1 MHITQQITQQEIQM
15 EDLWKYKM
23 TQTLTKR
30 LCALC
35 ITGILSWQ
43 PLKSG
48 KAILPLVPEYLTIHI
63 CVQSQHT
70 EYKASL
76 QELTSI
82 LLTTTDLSHNPL
94 LSQAAHTLSA
104 LLTRCFHTL
113 CGSLNVGM
121 TVKSSCHFLKTFK
134 NLFTSWRFYFSKCVW
149 LVQFYYSL
157 KVQICAVRL
166 GKNTS
171 AQCVTLCSGW
181 LTMLHHIIHQP
192 IGGEKR
198 KGGRDKTTKWLCKQ
212 LAELTISRNNASRG
226 KQTGY
231 SWCINFHFA
240 LFKTLRFKNKCIYES
255 ESKHFVKPAVHPA

>member
-1 MHITQQITQQEIQM
+1 MFFHLPSLNFRYWQYLNAPFQAIPNKYWRLVLWWGENLYSSRSLDNDKDHIRIFEPCFNMHITQQITQQEEIQT

-30 LCALC
+30 LCVLC

-48 KAILPLVPEYLTIHI
+48 KAILPLVPEYLT
-63 CVQSQHT
+63 VHT

-113 CGSLNVGM
+113 CGSLHVGM
-121 TVKSSCHFLKTFK
+121 IVKSSCLNCQSFIFSRL
-134 NLFTSWRFYFSKCVW
+134 LRICLLPGDFTSPNAFDLFNS
-149 LVQFYYSL
+149 
-157 KVQICAVRL
+157 
-166 GKNTS
+166 
-171 AQCVTLCSGW
+171 
-181 LTMLHHIIHQP
+181 IIHL
-192 IGGEKR
+192 K
-198 KGGRDKTTKWLCKQ
+198 CK
-212 LAELTISRNNASRG
+212 
-226 KQTGY
+226 
-231 SWCINFHFA
+231 
-240 LFKTLRFKNKCIYES
+240 
-255 ESKHFVKPAVHPA
+255 FVL